1 MPPSRAD
8 LTFVRICCVSPNLL
22 YMTSDNRRL
31 DEEAPLLQRKPK
43 TPVPWNHVSLVFV
56 ALVAEPVSS
65 AYIFPFINQVR
76 HVVISCSQTVV
87 HLYRKQLIGELGI
100 TGGDDRKIGYYAG
113 LIVSAHTFTGIV
125 PCSSLCRNL
134 SFS

>member
-1 MPPSRAD
+1 
-8 LTFVRICCVSPNLL
+8 
-22 YMTSDNRRL
+22 MTNDNRRP

-43 TPVPWNHVSLVFV
+43 TPMPWNHVSLVFV
-56 ALVAEPVSS
+56 ALVAEPISS

-76 HVVISCSQTVV
+76 HFPHVVISCSQRVV
-87 HLYRKQLIGELGI
+87 PLYRKQLIGELGI

-113 LIVSAHTFTGIV
+113 LIVSAHTLTGIV
-125 PCSSLCRNL
+125 SCSFLYRNL

>member
-1 MPPSRAD
+1 M
-8 LTFVRICCVSPNLL
+8 
-22 YMTSDNRRL
+22 
-31 DEEAPLLQRKPK
+31 
-43 TPVPWNHVSLVFV
+43 PWNHVSLALV
-56 ALVAEPVSS
+56 ALVVEPISS
-65 AYIFPFINQVR
+65 AYILPFINQVR
-76 HVVISCSQTVV
+76 HFPHVVISCPQTAV

-134 SFS
+134 FSL